1 MFQNLKR
8 IFMDFSFGTATLMGV
23 VCLGV
28 CFFWKLKNFFSVS
41 KPEACNLI
49 KCMRWINIDTLLSK

>member
-23 VCLGV
+23 VWLGV
-28 CFFWKLKNFFSVS
+28 WFFLKLKIFFSVS
-41 KPEACNLI
+41 KPEAHNLI